1 MNPESSEAEASGPV
15 PPPPSIPRATTI
27 LLALAGATVA
37 AFGIAAI
44 RGIFTPIFLA
54 LVITICVHP
63 VRRWLQQHGVPR
75 GIATGATIAAGFAVL
90 IGLSVVLIAAF
101 AQFSALLPQYAPQLD
116 QLGASIAQVLE
127 SVGFGS
133 EQAQTVLQAF
143 TPGRIIGFITDLLGN
158 ITGLAG
164 VLVIILTMLIL
175 MAVDGGRVAVLLTH
189 LQFHRPAMATAFS
202 GFAVDVRRYTVATTI
217 LGAAQGLFNWLV
229 LFILQVPGAMAWGVL
244 SFICSFIPNIGYFI
258 AIIPPLVFGAL
269 SGGWPVVLAVI
280 LTYGV
285 INSVIQSIIQPKYI
299 GNAVSLSETLTFV
312 SVLFWAAVLG
322 AVGAILAVPLTL
334 LVRTLLLDSDPS
346 KVWRRAL
353 TGDKKDIESALKLE
367 DEAIRA
373 RRPLR
378 KRRRPPADGTRKK

>member
-1 MNPESSEAEASGPV
+1 MPSEASGPEASEPV
-15 PPPPSIPRATTI
+15 SRPSIPRATTI
-27 LLALAGATVA
+27 LLALGGATVA

-44 RGIFTPIFLA
+44 RGIFTPIFMA
-54 LVITICVHP
+54 LVITICLHP
-63 VRRWLQQHGVPR
+63 IRRWMQRHGVPR
-75 GIATGATIAAGFAVL
+75 GIATGTTIAAGFAVL
-90 IGLSVVLIAAF
+90 SGLSVVLIAAL

-116 QLGASIAQVLE
+116 QLGASIAQLLE

-133 EQAQTVLQAF
+133 EQAQTVLEAF
-143 TPGRIIGFITDLLGN
+143 TPGRLIGFITDLLGN
-158 ITGLAG
+158 ITGMVG

-175 MAVDGGRVAVLLTH
+175 MAVDGGRVAALLTH
-189 LQFHRPAMATAFS
+189 LQFYRPAMVTAFS

-244 SFICSFIPNIGYFI
+244 SFICSFIPNVGYFI

-269 SGGWPVVLAVI
+269 SGGWPVALAVI
-280 LTYGV
+280 LVYGV

-334 LVRTLLLDSDPS
+334 LVRTILLDSDPS
-346 KVWRRAL
+346 RTWRRAM

-373 RRPLR
+373 RRA
-378 KRRRPPADGTRKK
+378 RRRPDSPHPDGTQKT

>member
-1 MNPESSEAEASGPV
+1 MQAESPGPASEPAPR
-15 PPPPSIPRATTI
+15 PSIPRATTI
-27 LLALAGATVA
+27 LLALGGATVA

-44 RGIFTPIFLA
+44 QGIFTPVFMA
-54 LVITICVHP
+54 LVITICLHP
-63 VRRWLQQHGVPR
+63 IRRWMQRHGVPR
-75 GIATGATIAAGFAVL
+75 GIATGTTIAAGFAVL
-90 IGLSVVLIAAF
+90 GGLSVILIAAL

-116 QLGASIAQVLE
+116 QLGASIAQMLE
-127 SVGFGS
+127 SAGFGS
-133 EQAQTVLQAF
+133 EQAQSVMQAF

-158 ITGLAG
+158 ITGMVG

-175 MAVDGGRVAVLLTH
+175 MAVDGGRVGALLTH
-189 LQFHRPAMATAFS
+189 LQFYRPAMVTAFS
-202 GFAVDVRRYTVATTI
+202 GFATDIRRYTVATTI

-280 LTYGV
+280 LVYGV

-299 GNAVSLSETLTFV
+299 GNAVSLSETLTFI

-334 LVRTLLLDSDPS
+334 LVRTILLDSDPS
-346 KVWRRAL
+346 KVWRRAM
-353 TGDKKDIESALKLE
+353 TGDRKDIESALKVE

-373 RRPLR
+373 RRA
-378 KRRRPPADGTRKK
+378 RRGPDRPQPDGTQKK

>member
-1 MNPESSEAEASGPV
+1 M
-15 PPPPSIPRATTI
+15 
-27 LLALAGATVA
+27 
-37 AFGIAAI
+37 
-44 RGIFTPIFLA
+44 
-54 LVITICVHP
+54 
-63 VRRWLQQHGVPR
+63 QQHGVPR
-75 GIATGATIAAGFAVL
+75 GIATGTTIAVGFAVL
-90 IGLSVVLIAAF
+90 AGLSVVLIAALV
-101 AQFSALLPQYAPQLD
+101 QFSALLPQYAPQLD
-116 QLGASIAQVLE
+116 QVRASIANLLE
-127 SVGFGS
+127 SLGFGS

-143 TPGRIIGFITDLLGN
+143 TPGRLIGFITDLLGN
-158 ITGLAG
+158 ITGIVG

-175 MAVDGGRVAVLLTH
+175 MAVDAGRVGALLTH
-189 LQFHRPAMATAFS
+189 LQGYRPAMAAAFS

-229 LFILQVPGAMAWGVL
+229 LFLLQVPGAMAWGVL

-285 INSVIQSIIQPKYI
+285 INGVIQSIIQPKYI

-334 LVRTLLLDSDPS
+334 LLRTILLDSDPS

-353 TGDKKDIESALKLE
+353 TGDKRDIEAALKLE
-367 DEAIRA
+367 DDAIRG
-373 RRPLR
+373 
-378 KRRRPPADGTRKK
+378 RRRRRKSDRPHPDGPRKK